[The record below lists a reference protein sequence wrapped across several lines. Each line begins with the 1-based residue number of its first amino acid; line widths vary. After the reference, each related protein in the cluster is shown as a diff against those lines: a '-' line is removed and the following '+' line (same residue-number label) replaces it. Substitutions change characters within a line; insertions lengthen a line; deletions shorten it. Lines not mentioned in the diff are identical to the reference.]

1 MNNEAIIAYNKAIL
15 KQESQKIQRL
25 LSANNMNYDFDVN
38 STGFI
43 EITVTDGDWKH
54 DHLALKNVMK
64 KAGYILFKRFITDE
78 SNGDDSFSAIYTFR

>member
-1 MNNEAIIAYNKAIL
+1 MNNEEMRANGKAIL
-15 KQESQKIQRL
+15 KQEAQKIQRL
-25 LSANNMNYDFDVN
+25 LSANNMYYDYDIN

-64 KAGYILFKRFITDE
+64 EAGYILFKRVITDE